1 MQKSIT
7 KFAFLMSMCKKNLK
21 AFKQVIWPKKTIKK
35 DLKKNEKVAFLGV
48 LILYRCASRPIPFLQ
63 YTCIKSYV
71 ASYNLKDQHF
81 QSVI

>member
-1 MQKSIT
+1 M
-7 KFAFLMSMCKKNLK
+7 
-21 AFKQVIWPKKTIKK
+21 
-35 DLKKNEKVAFLGV
+35 DLKKNEKVGFLGV